1 MARAS
6 FTHYITDDSALGG
19 MEIERSLR
27 FDEPND
33 AHLSKTFSSAGNR
46 KVWTWSAGI
55 RRGGNYNTSNC
66 MFHAYD
72 GSSSNRAQIA
82 FDTGNRLIVHQ
93 GGGGGSKGQTRTDR
107 RFRDSNWYHIVCV
120 ANFADSTA
128 ADRVKM
134 YVNGELQTKTIQ
146 VAFTDENGLI
156 NSNLEHEIGAVGSSG
171 NNFDGYMTE
180 INFIDGQALDSSYF
194 GYTDFQTG
202 KWRPKRYEGTYGQN
216 GFHLELSL
224 IHI

>member
-1 MARAS
+1 MVRA
-6 FTHYITDDSALGG
+6 FYPHHITDDSALGG

-27 FDEPND
+27 FDDGNN

-46 KVWTWSAGI
+46 KVWTWSAWI
-55 RRGGNYNTSNC
+55 RRAAGYGVSNC

-82 FDTGNRLIVHQ
+82 FDTGDRLIVHQ

-120 ANFADSTA
+120 ANFSDSTA

-134 YVNGELQTKTIQ
+134 YVNGELQTKTIP
-146 VAFTDENGLI
+146 VSYTHLRA
-156 NSNLEHEIGAVGSSG
+156 HE
-171 NNFDGYMTE
+171 T
-180 INFIDGQALDSSYF
+180 
-194 GYTDFQTG
+194 
-202 KWRPKRYEGTYGQN
+202 
-216 GFHLELSL
+216 
-224 IHI
+224 